1 MPNSKGEGW
10 AWKTWTPI
18 PQNDEHRNQ
27 ITKSNSQREDGKQT
41 NNFNFEVE
49 EIWEVDTETWK
60 PNSKGEG
67 QNDVKQCDYQKLGEH
82 ECPKAIKTT
91 TKQECPTRNE
101 RTEKTST
108 LTTK

>member
-67 QNDVKQCDYQKLGEH
+67 QNDVKQCDYQKLGEQNA
-82 ECPKAIKTT
+82 PKQS
-91 TKQECPTRNE
+91 KQQPNKNVQLATRG
-101 RTEKTST
+101 RKKTST